1 MAPVRQVE
9 VLPKETR
16 RDWKMYTAQ
25 AHMPDGS
32 PREPKNFPPPAR
44 LLHGSRAAAAAA
56 AIVDPEEA
64 MVVELTGQV
73 LSERLPDTDR
83 GLLCS
88 STTAGEAGVDSNP
101 ATKHRAGTT
110 GDSKGAA
117 GEDGDGSP
125 DAVGD

>member
-1 MAPVRQVE
+1 MPQIE

-56 AIVDPEEA
+56 AAVDLEEA
-64 MVVELTGQV
+64 IVVELTGKV

-83 GLLCS
+83 GLLCGS
-88 STTAGEAGVDSNP
+88 DTKNRAAVVTKPAKGATEQTAVAEE
-101 ATKHRAGTT
+101 
-110 GDSKGAA
+110 DSKGAA
-117 GEDGDGSP
+117 EEDGDRSSET
-125 DAVGD
+125 VGD